1 LQQPPQKR
9 KGKYMLTEKKKW
21 NEIFRMVTALGLC
34 VGISAAMPVRGLAG
48 NESGKFRFTATG
60 ANAAALSM
68 RSSDTGTLWDGWIGD
83 MGFLSKRTGDGTREK
98 PYQISTKAHLMG
110 LSELA
115 ARGMEIRPSEGT
127 YPGDYSG
134 AYFELAKNIDLGGM
148 DWIPI
153 GFSRDIS
160 QVPTG
165 EAMAFDG
172 HFDGKGKTISNFR
185 LYRPDWDQVGFFGR
199 VENAEIVNLT
209 LKPGHVITAGENV
222 GILAGSAEGSIIR
235 NVTVTGTLRTAGNS
249 GGVAGSISEGTIVE
263 NCMAEHVAIDSGKG
277 KETFT
282 GGIVGRAAEALI
294 ADCTVNSGD
303 SLTARIQGGG
313 YVGGITGF
321 QNGTDI
327 FNVHVMGTVG
337 GSGSQAIGGVS
348 GKYASGKMKTARFE
362 GTIGRSGLGSAAREG
377 TFIGTRDTG
386 FHFRYGT
393 EAGADLAYLF
403 ADSEAKIAA
412 GICGSGIPD
421 DNNFTYDAHVGFWH
435 SKDNFFTLV
444 QGQNT
449 RPEKEKYFYEELEEG
464 MLHVIDTENAV
475 LEMEFSP
482 DHFAPS
488 PVGRPVRGFLIS
500 VLQIDTAAN
509 VESYY
514 DVAALT
520 AKGDSAYSK
529 ELHKSRRGAVA
540 PGDTVTVMTAPK
552 NTLEEKY
559 QMDGV
564 PTYTDQNGKRT
575 DMSYQTG
582 GSYGFVMPDH
592 DTEISAVYK
601 KVAANIRMA
610 PEEFSLRVT
619 QTRSGDRKA
628 PSLVTEVRNGA
639 GKLIARYLDGR
650 LEEGTKVQEVKLEAV
665 VDKNNDVADSR
676 VSWSVDDKGLI
687 LLKPNGDE
695 DEEGYTEKSASI
707 ELNMEADFFRDIIEK
722 EEKEQAAKG
731 YQYAI
736 PDTVYGNG
744 NFGGLAVVTAKTR
757 PAASFEGKPLTAN
770 CKIPVTFQIKDRT
783 RVAAE
788 GAVLD
793 KKALSFTI
801 TRTLSG
807 DRKEPKETI
816 SVTAPQTLLA
826 SFYPDYFDKKDVQWV
841 VDDENVIQVDA
852 GSYGEKAKG
861 SDYKN
866 ASVAALKET
875 KWIQDI
881 ITADRER
888 HKEQPYEKQDG
899 YGKRFAKVTVTADDK
914 LGNKETASCD
924 VAVEFETVDET
935 KILPESVTMDKSTL
949 EFDMTLMKTGK
960 ASKPTLTWTGIGG
973 QKITAEVFPKAPDGE
988 IGRGIQMDEWPR
1000 ASWEMDASLLSMDEK
1015 GLVVPVTNAPWIQEA
1030 MNRYPRSAEKKT
1042 QITVRSGN
1050 ISRTVDVLLKF
1061 EMVSKIYSSSLGNSG
1076 GSGSSGRNS
1085 SWSSIGGTVSSAG
1098 AEAPYGSVTG
1108 AWKQNEKGQWIFTD
1122 GGHTYKKEW
1131 AYIYNPYAAEGQE
1144 SASWFW
1150 FGPDGAMR
1158 TGWYQ
1163 DEKDGRW
1170 YYFHEVSD
1178 GGLGRMYTGW
1188 HEIRGFWY
1196 FFGRDG
1202 RMATGWNW
1210 IDGKCYY
1217 MDPGSGKMFADIKT
1231 PDGYTVDA
1239 SGAWT
1244 VNGMVQTLGKA
1255 ENE

>member
-1 LQQPPQKR
+1 
-9 KGKYMLTEKKKW
+9 MLTEKKKW
-21 NEIFRMVTALGLC
+21 NEILHVVTALGLC
-34 VGISAAMPVRGLAG
+34 VGLSAAVPVRGLAENEAG
-48 NESGKFRFTATG
+48 NFLFTATESD
-60 ANAAALSM
+60 AAALSL
-68 RSSDTGTLWDGWIGD
+68 RSADTGTLWDGWIGD
-83 MGFLSKRTGDGTREK
+83 MGFLSGKTGDGTREK

-115 ARGMEIRPSEGT
+115 AKGMEIRPSEGT

-134 AYFELAKNIDLGGM
+134 AYFELVKNIDLGGM
-148 DWIPI
+148 EWIPI
-153 GFSRDIS
+153 GFCRDIS
-160 QVPTG
+160 QVPSG
-165 EAMAFDG
+165 EVLAFDG

-185 LYRPDWDQVGFFGR
+185 LYRPSWNQVGLFGA

-209 LKPGHVITAGENV
+209 VKPGHVITAGEDV
-222 GILAGSAEGSIIR
+222 GVLAGSAEGSVIR
-235 NVTVTGTLRTAGNS
+235 NVTVTGTLRTVGNS
-249 GGVAGSISEGTIVE
+249 GGVAGSISGGTIVE
-263 NCMAEHVAIDSGKG
+263 NCIAEHVAIDSGKG

-282 GGIVGRAAEALI
+282 GGIAGRATEALI
-294 ADCTVNSGD
+294 SDCTVNSGD

-327 FNVHVMGTVG
+327 FNVHVMGTIG

-393 EAGADLAYLF
+393 ETGADLAYLF
-403 ADSEAKIAA
+403 ADTEAKIAA
-412 GICGSGIPD
+412 GVCGSGIPD
-421 DNNFTYDAHVGFWH
+421 DNSFTYDAHIGFWH
-435 SKDNFFTLV
+435 SGDNFFTLV

-449 RPEKEKYFYEELEEG
+449 RPEKERYFYEELEEG
-464 MLHVIDTENAV
+464 MLHIIDTEDAV

-482 DHFAPS
+482 DHFAPNS
-488 PVGRPVRGFLIS
+488 VGRPVRGFLVS

-509 VESYY
+509 VENYY
-514 DVAALT
+514 DVATLT
-520 AKGDSAYSK
+520 AKGGSAYSK

-564 PTYTDQNGKRT
+564 PTYTDQNGKRK

-601 KVAANIRMA
+601 KVAANIRMV
-610 PEEFSLRVT
+610 PEEFSFRVT
-619 QTRSGDRKA
+619 QTRSGDRKN
-628 PSLVTEVRNGA
+628 PSLVTEVKNGA
-639 GKLIARYLDGR
+639 GKLIARYLDGK

-676 VSWSVDDKGLI
+676 VSWSVDDKSLI
-687 LLKPNGDE
+687 LLKQNGDE

-722 EEKEQAAKG
+722 AEKEQAAKG

-736 PDTVYGNG
+736 PDTIYGNG

-783 RVAAE
+783 RVATE
-788 GAVLD
+788 GAMLD
-793 KKALSFTI
+793 KKALSFI
-801 TRTLSG
+801 VTRTLSG
-807 DRKEPKETI
+807 SRKEPEEMV

-826 SFYPDYFDKKDVQWV
+826 SFYPDYFDKKDITWT

-852 GSYGEKAKG
+852 GSYGEESEG

-866 ASVAALKET
+866 ASVAAVKET

-881 ITADRER
+881 ITADLAR
-888 HKEQPYEKQDG
+888 HKEHPYEQQNG
-899 YGKRFAKVTVTADDK
+899 SGKRSARVTVTADDE

-924 VAVEFETVDET
+924 VTVVFETVDKT
-935 KILPESVTMDKSTL
+935 KILPEAVTVDKSTL
-949 EFDMTLMKTGK
+949 EFDMTLTKTGT

-973 QKITAEVFPKAPDGE
+973 QKITAEVSPKAPDGE
-988 IGRGIQMDEWPR
+988 VSPEVQVDEWPK
-1000 ASWEMDASLLSMDEK
+1000 AVWEVDTSLLSMDEK
-1015 GLVVPVTNAPWIQEA
+1015 GMVVPVTNAPWIQEA
-1030 MNRYPRSAEKKT
+1030 MNRYLRTAEKTT
-1042 QITVRSGN
+1042 QITVKSGN
-1050 ISRTVDVLLKF
+1050 ISRTVDVVLKF
-1061 EMVSKIYSSSLGNSG
+1061 EMVSKIYTSS
-1076 GSGSSGRNS
+1076 SGSSGS
-1085 SWSSIGGTVSSAG
+1085 SGGSKSWSSIGSTAAVTGT
-1098 AEAPYGSVTG
+1098 ETPRGSVTG
-1108 AWKQNEKGQWIFTD
+1108 TWKQNEKGEWLFTS
-1122 GGHTYKKEW
+1122 GGHTYTKEW
-1131 AYIYNPYAAEGQE
+1131 AYIHNPYAAEGQE
-1144 SASWFW
+1144 TTSWFW

-1158 TGWYQ
+1158 TGWHQ
-1163 DEKDGRW
+1163 DEKNGGW

-1178 GGLGRMYTGW
+1178 GSLGHMYTGW
-1188 HEIRGFWY
+1188 HKIRGFWY

-1202 RMATGWNW
+1202 RMVTGWNW
-1210 IDGKCYY
+1210 INGKCYY
-1217 MDPGSGKMFADIKT
+1217 MDLGSGKMFADAKT

-1244 VNGMVQTLGKA
+1244 VNGRVQTLGKT
-1255 ENE
+1255 EKE